1 MCFPTDPSPSGVDEY
16 YVDSP
21 TVSAFIDDVRA
32 RMDAEP
38 DRARLVEDLK
48 PAFRELLSTTGWLP
62 EEFASPDETS
72 GMGGGIGQYVLYR
85 AGDRSLSLF
94 SLVVPAGSSTPVH
107 DHLAWGLVGLYQG
120 RQHERVYRLIAGDP
134 DSGHAEL
141 DLAQDHEVDTGDFY
155 ALLPPDGD
163 IHQVTT
169 ISDEPSISIHL
180 LGNDTGCV
188 IRHRYEPETSTAA
201 AFRSGYSNLP
211 CDDES
216 PGNSQQD

>member
-1 MCFPTDPSPSGVDEY
+1 VCFPTDPSPTGIDEY
-16 YVDSP
+16 YADSP
-21 TVSAFIDDVRA
+21 IVAAFISDVRR

-38 DRARLVEDLK
+38 DRARLTEELK
-48 PAFRELLSTTGWLP
+48 PAFRELLDAQGWLP
-62 EEFASPDETS
+62 EQYAAPDESS

-120 RQHERVYRLIAGDP
+120 RQHERVYRLVSGDP
-134 DSGHAEL
+134 DSGQAEL
-141 DLAQDHEVDTGDFY
+141 ELTEDQEIDTGSFY

-188 IRHRYEPETSTAA
+188 MRHRYEPETKTASS
-201 AFRSGYSNLP
+201 FRSGYSNVP
-211 CDDES
+211 CEDGSEMAPD
-216 PGNSQQD
+216 QR